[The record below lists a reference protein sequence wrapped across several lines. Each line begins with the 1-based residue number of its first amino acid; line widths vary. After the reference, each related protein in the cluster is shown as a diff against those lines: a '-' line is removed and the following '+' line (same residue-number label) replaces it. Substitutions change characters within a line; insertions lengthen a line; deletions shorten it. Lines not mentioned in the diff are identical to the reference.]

1 MMIVDV
7 EEPLERL
14 PLMSIETLAFTDYS
28 KARRA

>member
-1 MMIVDV
+1 MMTVDA

-14 PLMSIETLAFTDYS
+14 PLMNMETLAFTDYS